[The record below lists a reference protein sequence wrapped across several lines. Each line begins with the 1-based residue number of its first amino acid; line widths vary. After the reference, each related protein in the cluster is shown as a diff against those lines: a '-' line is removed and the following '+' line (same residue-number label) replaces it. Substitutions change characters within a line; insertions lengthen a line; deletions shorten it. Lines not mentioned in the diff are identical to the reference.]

1 MPSNAYNGQKLK
13 RPVNKGTTPTQAH
26 AGPPLDQRHGEEHQT
41 CGHFRCDALLLGRV
55 PEDIAL
61 HLAVLAGYA
70 AAGFQTALVLARR
83 RLLR

>member
-1 MPSNAYNGQKLK
+1 V
-13 RPVNKGTTPTQAH
+13 RP
-26 AGPPLDQRHGEEHQT
+26 
-41 CGHFRCDALLLGRV
+41 LLLGRV